1 MTGLRQTFVVGVVRD
16 RAVEALSLVVLFG
29 AVVCAWLAVGVE
41 TGAAIALLAVRMRP
55 AGAAGRYRELRY
67 DGGAW
72 SLVGLDGGVVAIE
85 PPVVHLAHRMVV
97 VLEVAVA
104 NRSDFLV
111 FSRSVT
117 PWDDLRR
124 LRVRLRAAGLSW

>member
-1 MTGLRQTFVVGVVRD
+1 MTGLHQTFAVAVARD
-16 RAVEALSLVVLFG
+16 RAVEVLSLVVLFG
-29 AVVCAWLAVGVE
+29 AVVSAGLAIGVE
-41 TGAAIALLAVRMRP
+41 IGAAIALFAVRTRP
-55 AGAAGRYRELRY
+55 AGAAGRHRELRY
-67 DGGAW
+67 DGDAW
-72 SLVGLDGGVVAIE
+72 SLVGIDGSVVAIE

-97 VLEVAVA
+97 VLEVVVA
-104 NRSDFLV
+104 DRSEFLV